1 MSEYGE
7 SAEVAAELALEEA
20 GKGEPS
26 WFRGVA
32 FTTLILSI
40 AAATA
45 ALIAGMTAHESLLS
59 RTEEIVD
66 LTKAESE
73 LVIVSVLR
81 SKHEVLTA
89 IGQAPDPD
97 EVARVEE
104 FEQEAERLETEAEDL
119 EQEATE
125 TGSIHLIAAL
135 SATLFAV
142 AIAVTGLSAIVRQRW
157 LWIAGG
163 VIGVVGGVTFG
174 VAASRF
180 FF

>member
-1 MSEYGE
+1 MTEYGE

-20 GKGEPS
+20 ERGQPS

-73 LVIVSVLR
+73 LVIVSILV
-81 SKHEVLTA
+81 SKHDVLTA
-89 IGQAPDPD
+89 VGQTPDPD
-97 EVARVEE
+97 EVARIEE
-104 FEQEAERLETEAEDL
+104 FEAEAERLEAEAEEL

-142 AIAVTGLSAIVRQRW
+142 AIAVTGLSAIVRMKW
-157 LWIAGG
+157 LWLAGG
-163 VIGVVGGVTFG
+163 AIGVVGVVIFG